1 MGEKF
6 IRYLLAI
13 TIGLGSIVVGY
24 KFLAIDLSLSK
35 KVEAPPV
42 NVEPV
47 FTTQT
52 LPDEGG
58 DAAAMAGEINN
69 IIDTVNDAVSE
80 PQTLPPAQP
89 DQNAHREAMRVKI
102 VQDIEAKGSKV
113 VDSRIFVNK
122 ADCDTTVKKLFAE
135 YRKRGVPKSDIV
147 EADPFPDSTGAV
159 IMFNINGQLYHAGCI
174 SPEHIDWAVY
184 VQFVR

>member
-6 IRYLLAI
+6 ARYLLALL
-13 TIGLGSIVVGY
+13 IGIGSIYVGY
-24 KFLAIDLSLSK
+24 EFLVIDLNPK
-35 KVEAPPV
+35 RKAQQQEAPV

-52 LPDEGG
+52 LPEEGSNPS
-58 DAAAMAGEINN
+58 AAAAEINN
-69 IIDTVNDAVSE
+69 IIDTVNDVVSQ
-80 PQTLPPAQP
+80 PQSPGQQ
-89 DQNAHREAMRVKI
+89 DQNVHREAMRVKI
-102 VQDIEAKGSKV
+102 VQEIEKQGSRV
-113 VDSRIFVNK
+113 IDSRVFVNK

-147 EADPFPDSTGAV
+147 DTDPFPNSTGAV
-159 IMFNINGQLYHAGCI
+159 IMFNINGQLYHAGCV
-174 SPEHIDWAVY
+174 SPPDIDWAVY